1 MAGLQDQL
9 IRATQKTPPKIVLY
23 GSAGVGK
30 TTFAGDAGSALIDC
44 ENGAGN
50 IAGIVRTPYLAKWPE
65 MQSWLQDFVQS
76 PPEGTGPVAV
86 DTIDWMVRRIEEHVS
101 IDMDPKSAGSLTS
114 TMGSSHGGYFKARDM
129 VKNIVYRELFPAFNA
144 IIASGRPVI
153 LLAHASNA
161 KLTTPEGFDMK
172 VAAPDLPEYLLQTF
186 IEWADAVLYANVI
199 NGERTVQTQG
209 TNVILAKNRYD
220 LEPVEPFDWNHI
232 ATKIKQ
238 HVPRGSAKTPESKG

>member
-9 IRATQKTPPKIVLY
+9 IRATTPSPPKIILY
-23 GSAGVGK
+23 GQAGVGK
-30 TTFAGDAGSALIDC
+30 STFAGRAKAAMIDC
-44 ENGAGN
+44 EDGAGN
-50 IAGIVRTPYLAKWPE
+50 IAGLVRTPYLATWPE
-65 MQSWLQDFVQS
+65 QLRWLQEFIQS
-76 PPEGTGPVAV
+76 PPEGTHAVAV
-86 DTIDWMVRRIEEHVS
+86 DTLDWMVHRIEEHVS
-101 IDMDPKSAGSLTS
+101 IDLDPKNAGSLMS

-129 VKNIVYRELFPAFNA
+129 VKNIVYRELFPMFNA

-186 IEWADAVLYANVI
+186 IEWADAVLYANHV

-209 TNVILAKNRYD
+209 TGVILAKNRYD
-220 LEPVEPFDWNHI
+220 LEPVEPFDWAHI
-232 ATKIKQ
+232 ANKIKQ
-238 HVPRGSAKTPESKG
+238 HVPRGSAKTSE